1 MDRRDAV
8 LALFALGASRLALAQ
23 PARRIPRI
31 GVLFLASTAST
42 GANVEAF
49 RAALRQLGYVE
60 GRSVEIDLRS
70 AEGRIERLPE
80 LAAQLVA
87 RKVDVIVTGGGNVST
102 QAARKATT
110 TIPIVMSGAVN
121 AVEAGLVGSLAR
133 PGGNVTGLSVPGDLA
148 AKQMELLR
156 ELVPSLSRVAVLLR
170 PDPAGA
176 ERRAKGKAMMQEFL
190 RITVDFVEVAEP
202 EDLAQALAAARAL
215 RPGALMVGPDPL
227 FVSQRDEVLAFARAG
242 RLPAIYPLRDFVD
255 AGGLLSYSV
264 SNAEIYSRMA
274 GYVDKILKG
283 AKPADLPVEE
293 PREYELVI
301 NLKTAKAL
309 GLAIPQALLVRANEV
324 IQ

>member
-1 MDRRDAV
+1 MNRRETVAAL
-8 LALFALGASRLALAQ
+8 LALGVSRSAFAQ

-49 RAALRQLGYVE
+49 RAALRQFGYVE
-60 GRSVEIDLRS
+60 GRSVEIDFRS
-70 AEGRIERLPE
+70 AEGRIERLAE

-87 RKVDVIVTGGGNVST
+87 RKVDVIVTGGGNVSV
-102 QAARKATT
+102 QAASKATT

-121 AVEAGLVGSLAR
+121 AVESGLIASLAR

-148 AKQMELLR
+148 AKQLELLR
-156 ELVPSLSRVAVLLR
+156 ELVPSLSRVAVLIR

-176 ERRAKGKAMMQEFL
+176 ERRARGKAMMLEFL
-190 RITVDFVEVAEP
+190 RVTVDFVEVREP
-202 EDLAQALAAARAL
+202 EDLAQALAAARTL

-227 FVSQRDEVLAFARAG
+227 FFSQKDEVLAFARAG

-264 SNAEIYSRMA
+264 NNAELYRHIA
-274 GYVDKILKG
+274 GYIDKILKG

-301 NLKTAKAL
+301 DLKTAKAL

>member
-49 RAALRQLGYVE
+49 RAALRQFGYVE

-87 RKVDVIVTGGGNVST
+87 RKVDVMVTGGGNVST

-110 TIPIVMSGAVN
+110 TIPIVMSGAIN

-133 PGGNVTGLSVPGDLA
+133 PGESA
-148 AKQMELLR
+148 HA
-156 ELVPSLSRVAVLLR
+156 VAR
-170 PDPAGA
+170 SPAGA
-176 ERRAKGKAMMQEFL
+176 RTG
-190 RITVDFVEVAEP
+190 
-202 EDLAQALAAARAL
+202 
-215 RPGALMVGPDPL
+215 
-227 FVSQRDEVLAFARAG
+227 S
-242 RLPAIYPLRDFVD
+242 
-255 AGGLLSYSV
+255 
-264 SNAEIYSRMA
+264 
-274 GYVDKILKG
+274 
-283 AKPADLPVEE
+283 
-293 PREYELVI
+293 
-301 NLKTAKAL
+301 
-309 GLAIPQALLVRANEV
+309 
-324 IQ
+324 